1 MIEKL
6 QKKLDGGGKV
16 TKEDLIP
23 FTLCSL
29 LGGEMSQKDRIKKA
43 FEFSKRAEA
52 DIDKEEI
59 KKIEAVMYAMA
70 EKFLNEMDVKEI
82 REAVK
87 MTKLGQMLLDD
98 GREEGREEGEIKKL
112 ITIVLKKMQKNYTVL
127 EISEMLEEE
136 ESVVRKIYDIAALKA
151 PNYETE
157 EVYQEFIKNKN

>member
-1 MIEKL
+1 
-6 QKKLDGGGKV
+6 
-16 TKEDLIP
+16 
-23 FTLCSL
+23 
-29 LGGEMSQKDRIKKA
+29 
-43 FEFSKRAEA
+43 
-52 DIDKEEI
+52 
-59 KKIEAVMYAMA
+59 MYAMA